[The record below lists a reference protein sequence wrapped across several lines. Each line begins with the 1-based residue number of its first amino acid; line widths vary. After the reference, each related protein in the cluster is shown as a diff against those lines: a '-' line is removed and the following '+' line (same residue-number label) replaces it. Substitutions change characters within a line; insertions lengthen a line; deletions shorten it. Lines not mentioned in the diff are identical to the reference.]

1 MSLKDR
7 YKVVYIRKNGQK
19 LKRWKDTHT
28 GKILVSR
35 PFGGG
40 ELGVGS
46 GKNLTNNKKVNKK
59 VTQTQNKNWNKTH
72 KENIEKLKSGSKSAA
87 KSTGNFLKSTG
98 KKLAEGIRKEV
109 APRKSDLDT
118 SSKSSSSSSSSSS
131 SPNTESKEQFL
142 KRTKNSPA
150 AKSGMSDAQR
160 WAARKNHLDF
170 LARRKAKKKKK

>member
-1 MSLKDR
+1 MAKSDR

-19 LKRWKDTHT
+19 LKRWKDLHT
-28 GKILVSR
+28 GKLLASR

-40 ELGVGS
+40 ELGLD
-46 GKNLTNNKKVNKK
+46 KLTNNKKLNKK
-59 VTQTQNKNWNKTH
+59 ITLSNKKNWEETH
-72 KENIEKLKSGSKSAA
+72 KKNIERLKSGTKSGL
-87 KSTGNFLKSTG
+87 KKTGEVLKSTG

-131 SPNTESKEQFL
+131 PNNENKEAFL

-150 AKSGMSDAQR
+150 AKSGLSDAQR
-160 WAARKNHLDF
+160 WAARQKHLKW
-170 LARRKAKKKKK
+170 KADRKKKKKK

>member
-1 MSLKDR
+1 MAKSDR

-46 GKNLTNNKKVNKK
+46 GKKLTNSKKVNKK
-59 VTQTQNKNWNKTH
+59 VTQTQNKNWEETH
-72 KENIEKLKSGSKSAA
+72 KKNIEKLKSGTKSGL
-87 KSTGNFLKSTG
+87 KKTGEVLKSTG
-98 KKLAEGIRKEV
+98 RKIAEGVRREV
-109 APRKSDLDT
+109 APRMSDLDT
-118 SSKSSSSSSSSSS
+118 SSKSSSSSSSSS
-131 SPNTESKEQFL
+131 PNNESKEQFL

-170 LARRKAKKKKK
+170 LARRKAKKKKKK